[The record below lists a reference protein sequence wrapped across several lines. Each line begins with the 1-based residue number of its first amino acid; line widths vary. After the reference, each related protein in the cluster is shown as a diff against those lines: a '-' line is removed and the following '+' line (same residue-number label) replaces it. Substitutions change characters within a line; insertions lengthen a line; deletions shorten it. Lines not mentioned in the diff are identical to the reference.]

1 MSLKNKLKQKVKN
14 IVFSVPEHLKKN
26 NIYLDKT
33 EMNRIEQ
40 SIRTNFHKGWRSEDK
55 FTPEAY
61 KIDLQDHLINRL
73 EHDRARIIPWLD
85 AAGNL
90 KGKKILEIGCG
101 TGSSTIAL
109 AEQGAEVTG
118 IDLDADALQVAEDR
132 KEAYGLDIEL
142 KYMNAAE
149 VHKKYPKGSFD
160 MIIFFATIEHM
171 IHEERMLA
179 MKETWNLLNPG
190 GLWVVLETPN
200 RLWYFDGHTSGLPFF
215 QWLPDDLAI
224 KYSKYS
230 PRNEFASVYRKY
242 DDEEMLHFLRR
253 GRGLSYHEFDL
264 CMGNSQNLDVVSS
277 KIQFEKHQWLKL
289 PKTERKFKNFIK
301 QVYPGLHDGFYDKSF
316 DLIIRKKISN
326 V

>member
-14 IVFSVPEHLKKN
+14 IIFSVPEHLKKN

>member
-1 MSLKNKLKQKVKN
+1 MSIKNKLKQKVKQ
-14 IVFSVPEHLKKN
+14 IVFSVPDHLKKN
-26 NIYLDKT
+26 NLYLEKSKMH
-33 EMNRIEQ
+33 ELEQ

-61 KIDLQDHLINRL
+61 KIDLNDHLINRL

-85 AAGNL
+85 AAGSL
-90 KGKKILEIGCG
+90 KGKKILEVGCG

-118 IDLDADALQVAEDR
+118 IDLDADALKVAEDR
-132 KEAYGLDIEL
+132 KKLYGLDIEL
-142 KYMNAAE
+142 KFMNAAE
-149 VHKKYPKGSFD
+149 IHKNYAKGSFD
-160 MIIFFATIEHM
+160 IIIFFATIEHM
-171 IHEERMLA
+171 IHEERMIAL
-179 MKETWNLLNPG
+179 KETWNLLNPG

-224 KYSKYS
+224 KYSQYS
-230 PRNEFASVYRKY
+230 PRKEFSSVYRKF

-264 CMGNSQNLDVVSS
+264 CMGDAQKLDVVSS
-277 KIQFEKHQWLKL
+277 KISFEKHQWLKL
-289 PKTERKFKNFIK
+289 PKLERQFKKFLKK
-301 QVYPGLHDGFYDKSF
+301 AYPGLHDGFYDKSL
-316 DLIIRKKISN
+316 DLIIRKK
-326 V
+326 

>member
-1 MSLKNKLKQKVKN
+1 MSLKNTLKQKIKN

-26 NIYLDKT
+26 NIYLSKADMKKL
-33 EMNRIEQ
+33 EQ

-73 EHDRARIIPWLD
+73 EHDRARIIPWLN
-85 AAGNL
+85 AAGSL

-101 TGSSTIAL
+101 TGSSTVAL
-109 AEQGAEVTG
+109 AEQGADVTG
-118 IDLDADALQVAEDR
+118 IDLDADALKVAEER
-132 KEAYGLDIEL
+132 KKLYALDIKLE
-142 KYMNAAE
+142 YMNAAD
-149 VHKKYPKGSFD
+149 VHKNYPKGTFD
-160 MIIFFATIEHM
+160 FIIFFATIEHM
-171 IHEERMLA
+171 IHEERMIA
-179 MKETWNLLNPG
+179 MKETWDLLSPG

-230 PRNEFASVYRKY
+230 PRDEFASVYRKY
-242 DDEEMLHFLRR
+242 DDKEMLHFLRR

-264 CMGNSQNLDVVSS
+264 CMGNSKKLDVVSS
-277 KIQFEKHQWLKL
+277 KIEFEKFQWLKQ
-289 PKTERKFKNFIK
+289 PKLERKFKAFLK
-301 QVYPGLHDGFYDKSF
+301 TAYPGLHDGFYDKSL
-316 DLIIRKKISN
+316 DLIIRKK
-326 V
+326 